1 MIYFS
6 WATQIILAI
15 ISFLWLIPYYIAFK
29 VGNRKYMSKT
39 LDLSC
44 NNRYTLMYYSGFF
57 ISILWYIMPFLNQ
70 PRFKLNIFSLFD
82 IKVILLENVLYNI
95 ILIALIGY
103 FMSVWGTKVVNCNL
117 QATKDRFLHPS
128 KLITEG
134 PYKKVRN
141 PMIMGDLFCHL
152 SFILLLG
159 AIHTLCL
166 YIIYI
171 CINLVIVYIE
181 NKYSLCIHFKKEYE
195 EYAKK
200 TPAYMNQ
207 ELWLF
212 AIFYLVSNI
221 EDADADIAA
230 GSYVARYENGKFI
243 HNTHSGAVNVWN
255 NYEAMKEFLI
265 RESMDIYVWT
275 KLYRKT
281 FLDKYHIRFE
291 VGRCDED
298 FLFNSQAFLYSS
310 LTVMQDSPIYLYTI
324 RDASTSRTF
333 RDQQFLKYLEGTFY
347 RVNEIEQMVVKHYSS
362 LAYLA
367 KRQKILYL
375 FMILSVI
382 VKHDR
387 KKYANYYN
395 EVITYL
401 RKNKRQMLAER
412 KYCGIS
418 FLGALLI
425 IVMPSIIYFYFKRWK
440 GYIC

>member
-1 MIYFS
+1 MNKK
-6 WATQIILAI
+6 L
-15 ISFLWLIPYYIAFK
+15 
-29 VGNRKYMSKT
+29 V
-39 LDLSC
+39 
-44 NNRYTLMYYSGFF
+44 
-57 ISILWYIMPFLNQ
+57 SIIMPVYQAEKFLCDTINSVLAQ
-70 PRFKLNIFSLFD
+70 TYSNWELILVDDGSTDSSGEICDTYARKDNR
-82 IKVILLENVLYNI
+82 IKVVHQLNAGQASARNSGMDLANGDYIGLLDNDDFYYPDTVRILE
-95 ILIALIGY
+95 
-103 FMSVWGTKVVNCNL
+103 
-117 QATKDRFLHPS
+117 
-128 KLITEG
+128 
-134 PYKKVRN
+134 
-141 PMIMGDLFCHL
+141 
-152 SFILLLG
+152 
-159 AIHTLCL
+159 
-166 YIIYI
+166 
-171 CINLVIVYIE
+171 
-181 NKYSLCIHFKKEYE
+181 
-195 EYAKK
+195 
-200 TPAYMNQ
+200 
-207 ELWLF
+207 
-212 AIFYLVSNI
+212 SNI